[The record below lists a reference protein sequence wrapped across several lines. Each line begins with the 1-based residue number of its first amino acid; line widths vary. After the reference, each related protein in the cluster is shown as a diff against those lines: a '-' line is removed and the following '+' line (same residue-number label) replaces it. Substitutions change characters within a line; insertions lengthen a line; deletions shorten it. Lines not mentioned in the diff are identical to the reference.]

1 MQNHARSGSL
11 NFKNNRIRASKKK
24 ISFQQF
30 IYRMP
35 SFHKTKQG
43 KAVEL
48 LFLSINFLNNKY
60 LSAYKEGE
68 K

>member
-1 MQNHARSGSL
+1 MQNHERSGSL
-11 NFKNNRIRASKKK
+11 NFKNRIRVSKKK

-30 IYRMP
+30 IYHMP

-60 LSAYKEGE
+60 LSGYKEEE